1 MEIRLY
7 KDPEAEAMKSIV
19 FATIF
24 SAMQL
29 ACCGARVRGPEGGLF
44 GIKFGS
50 KPEVMREL
58 MKQVRFYGE
67 KVH

>member
-1 MEIRLY
+1 
-7 KDPEAEAMKSIV
+7 MKSIV
-19 FATIF
+19 FVTIF

-29 ACCGARVRGPEGGLF
+29 ACCGAWVRGPEGGLF